1 MRARSLVPET
11 ASWCLVPST
20 PSGRHSSGF
29 GYTNHGFARLGFLAF
44 APIVDTLVKERLTG
58 AIILVALIVVLVP
71 ELLSG
76 PIRPA
81 SRARGPASSAEE
93 PPLRSYTIN
102 LADEPRAGSDSLRMQ
117 PVSAPSP
124 SAPAVEPAPAAG
136 NPQAASPAPRSEPVT
151 TPAPEPSRPVP
162 ATPLPEASAVLPAA
176 ASPAP
181 AGVSGAYVVQLGSFA
196 SRANAERLAKQV
208 HGLGYP
214 VSVSRG
220 TTGRRLYRVQVGPA
234 RDHASAEQMAAKL
247 HSQGHAGTVVPK

>member
-1 MRARSLVPET
+1 M
-11 ASWCLVPST
+11 ASDILTTVSR
-20 PSGRHSSGF
+20 G
-29 GYTNHGFARLGFLAF
+29 LGFLGF
-44 APIVDTLVKERLTG
+44 APIVDALVKERLTG

-81 SRARGPASSAEE
+81 PRARGPASSAEE

-102 LADEPRAGSDSLRMQ
+102 LADEPRTGSDSLQMQ
-117 PVSAPSP
+117 PVSSP
-124 SAPAVEPAPAAG
+124 SAPAVEPATAAG
-136 NPQAASPAPRSEPVT
+136 NPQAASPAPRSEPVP
-151 TPAPEPSRPVP
+151 TPAPAPPRPTP
-162 ATPLPEASAVLPAA
+162 ATPVPQASAVPAA
-176 ASPAP
+176 TPSPAT

-220 TTGRRLYRVQVGPA
+220 NSGRRLYRVLVGPE
-234 RDHASAEQMAAKL
+234 RDRASAEQMAAKL
-247 HSQGHAGTVVPK
+247 RTQGHAGAVVPK

>member
-1 MRARSLVPET
+1 M
-11 ASWCLVPST
+11 ASDILTTVLR
-20 PSGRHSSGF
+20 G
-29 GYTNHGFARLGFLAF
+29 LGFLGY

-81 SRARGPASSAEE
+81 PHARGPASSAEE

-102 LADEPRAGSDSLRMQ
+102 LADEPRTGSDSLQMQ
-117 PVSAPSP
+117 PVSASSP
-124 SAPAVEPAPAAG
+124 SAPALVPAPAAG
-136 NPQAASPAPRSEPVT
+136 DPQAAAPAPRSEPVT
-151 TPAPEPSRPVP
+151 TSAPEPSRPVP
-162 ATPLPEASAVLPAA
+162 AAPVPQASAVPPAT
-176 ASPAP
+176 ASPTL
-181 AGVSGAYVVQLGSFA
+181 AGASGAYVVQLGSFA
-196 SRANAERLAKQV
+196 SRANAERLARQV

-220 TTGRRLYRVQVGPA
+220 NTGRRLYRVQVGPA

-247 HSQGHAGTVVPK
+247 HTQGHAGTVVPK